1 MTAYNF
7 YSDPGHGWLEVPKT
21 KILELGIEH
30 KISTCSYT
38 NTNSV
43 FLEEDCDVNVFL
55 QALSEEERSSIEF
68 RELFSNHESQIRN
81 YPEYNPKNVK
91 KVRTV

>member
-21 KILELGIEH
+21 KILELGIED
-30 KISTCSYT
+30 KISIYSYT

-43 FLEEDCDVNVFL
+43 FLEEDCDLGVFL
-55 QALSEEERSSIEF
+55 QALSEEERSSIKF
-68 RELFSNHESQIRN
+68 REFFSNHESRIRN